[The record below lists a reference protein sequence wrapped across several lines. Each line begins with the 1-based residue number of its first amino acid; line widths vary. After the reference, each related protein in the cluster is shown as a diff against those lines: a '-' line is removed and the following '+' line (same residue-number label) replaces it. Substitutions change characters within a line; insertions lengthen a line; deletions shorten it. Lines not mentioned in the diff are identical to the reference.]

1 MFNKNSTVSLS
12 PFVLKGFP
20 HYVFSNE
27 VTDLSNY
34 ALEQHNFIH
43 YSFSRVFCKA
53 FLAIFFFLNVDRNVF
68 ADLRLI

>member
-53 FLAIFFFLNVDRNVF
+53 FLANFFFF
-68 ADLRLI
+68 ECGQKCFC